1 MMNPL
6 NPSKLKYLNK
16 LKSDRYKI
24 GIHKLYAE
32 DPIKAD
38 KSIWGRL
45 TDPLTRRGFL
55 KNSGLMAMTG
65 ALGSS
70 IPFAKNMPAGLIPA
84 AFAQTNDEFEI
95 FGKEGL
101 KILNDRPLNAET
113 PAHLLDDRV
122 TPSSRL
128 FIRNNGIPPSLPEV
142 KPADWVLKVGGESC
156 ESPKQ
161 FKISE
166 LKKRFKTHTLQ
177 LQIEC
182 GGNGRSEFYP
192 PAKGNQWS
200 TGAVGCPEWTGVR
213 IKDILEDV
221 AIKKDAVY
229 VAYEGKDRHLSGDP
243 NKRPISR
250 GVPLWKAMED
260 ESLIVWGMNG
270 KDLPLIHGAPLRM
283 ICSGWPASVSGKW
296 LSKLLIRDQ
305 VHDGE
310 KMMGQSY
317 RVPYEPVVPGS
328 KVADEDMRI
337 IESMPIKSLITFPK
351 SGIDHQIK
359 NELQIRGHAWAGDLS
374 VRKVFV
380 SIDFG
385 STWEEVLL
393 EDPVNRFAWQ
403 HWQHNVT
410 FPSLGYYEVWARAE
424 DEKGVSQ
431 PAVLPQW
438 NPRGYLNNACHRI
451 AVKVKA

>member
-1 MMNPL
+1 MNPL

-55 KNSGLMAMTG
+55 KNSGLLAMTG

-84 AFAQTNDEFEI
+84 AFAQTNDKFEI

-283 ICSGWPASVSGKW
+283 ICPGWPASVSGKW

-374 VRKVFV
+374 VRKVFL

>member
-1 MMNPL
+1 MNPL

-317 RVPYEPVVPGS
+317 RVPYDPVVPGS

-374 VRKVFV
+374 VRKVFL